1 MLIALVILA
10 NGEELVAILWLN
22 PTYGSNT
29 AASVALEGQPPVED
43 GLRIFDDFAAGRLY
57 SQGVSIYPSAHS
69 DFFSKSGDL
78 LIDMAARCNMTNS
91 ELVPR
96 KTNRL
101 VLLQPKRPFYFTVP
115 SPSTKEVKKSAREDE
130 FESKTMLALVVF
142 LGK

>member
-1 MLIALVILA
+1 M
-10 NGEELVAILWLN
+10 VAIIWLN
-22 PTYGSNT
+22 PSSGSNT
-29 AASVALEGQPPVED
+29 AASVAAEGQPAIED

-57 SQGVSIYPSAHS
+57 SQGVSVYPSAHS

-78 LIDMAARCNMTNS
+78 AIDMMARCNVTNS

-101 VLLQPKRPFYFTVP
+101 VLLQPKKPFYFTVP
-115 SPSTKEVKKSAREDE
+115 QGGAQPSRNQREDE
-130 FESKTMLALVVF
+130 FESRTMIALVVV

>member
-1 MLIALVILA
+1 M
-10 NGEELVAILWLN
+10 VAILWLN
-22 PTYGSNT
+22 PATGSSS
-29 AASVALEGQPPVED
+29 AAAVVSEGQPAIED

-57 SQGVSIYPSAHS
+57 SQGISVYPSAHS

-78 LIDMAARCNMTNS
+78 LIDMVARCNVTNS

-101 VLLQPKRPFYFTVP
+101 VLLQPKRPFYFSVP
-115 SPSTKEVKKSAREDE
+115 SADLVPSAAPNADE
-130 FESKTMLALVVF
+130 FESRTMIALVVY